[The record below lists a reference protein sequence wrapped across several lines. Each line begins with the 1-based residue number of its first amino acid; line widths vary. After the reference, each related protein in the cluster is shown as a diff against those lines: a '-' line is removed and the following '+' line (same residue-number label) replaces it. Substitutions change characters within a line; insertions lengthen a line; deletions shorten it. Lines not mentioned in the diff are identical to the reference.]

1 MQSDFKDQYRFL
13 RDEFR
18 RTARGGCINVDSEM
32 NRAAFN
38 SSWPSPTGLD
48 QSAGTSGHASSSSM
62 RTTPKSSDSSHSPED
77 AGTTTIIIRHGV
89 ALGTENGSSSSS
101 TPPLRDQTAEP
112 EDILE
117 DGLPSHRPRKGHK
130 KSRGGC
136 FNCKRRKIK
145 VCGAV
150 QLISH
155 LTTLTN
161 LPHSVKRINLH
172 VITVQ
177 GRIWPANTQLQKHYL
192 HCGGLQCIPRIQ

>member
-18 RTARGGCINVDSEM
+18 RFQQGGCINVDSEM

-38 SSWPSPTGLD
+38 SSWPSPAGLD
-48 QSAGTSGHASSSSM
+48 GSGISGHASSSSM
-62 RTTPKSSDSSHSPED
+62 RTTPKSSDSSDSPEE
-77 AGTTTIIIRHGV
+77 AGTTNFIVRRGV
-89 ALGTENGSSSSS
+89 ASEPENRRSSSSS
-101 TPPLRDQTAEP
+101 TPPRQDQTAEP
-112 EDILE
+112 DDILE

-150 QLISH
+150 GWAPH
-155 LTTLTN
+155 MTTLT
-161 LPHSVKRINLH
+161 LT
-172 VITVQ
+172 TVS
-177 GRIWPANTQLQKHYL
+177 RESTCVP
-192 HCGGLQCIPRIQ
+192 